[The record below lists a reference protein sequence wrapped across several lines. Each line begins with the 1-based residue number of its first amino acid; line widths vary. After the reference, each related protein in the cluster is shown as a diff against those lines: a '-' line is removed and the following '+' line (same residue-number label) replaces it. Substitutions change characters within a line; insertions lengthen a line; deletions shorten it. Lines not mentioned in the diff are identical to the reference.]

1 MEGTAAQGS
10 AAPTTG
16 QATSQP
22 QSAGSQPRQ
31 SAPHHQG
38 QGKQPEPAQPA
49 TADASQV
56 PDGLEDVI
64 SPEEWAKLAKKKVA
78 IKAGDQEEHEEL
90 ERIVRDRQKF
100 KGAEKR
106 FEEAHRLRQE
116 ADRMTNEVKGLM
128 QMVRDN
134 PAEVLQKLGVNF
146 RDVAEQYLK
155 QTIEQEMMTPEQRQ
169 QAEMQRELEKYRQ
182 KDEQEKQS
190 AEEQRHNAE
199 IAKWKQHYDKTV
211 SEALSSADLPKT
223 ELTVMLMGRQLRNAI
238 NNGDKNPN
246 PADYIDAVRDAY
258 FSEVQ
263 KYWGGLPP
271 EKLLKLAGEE
281 TANKIRQA
289 DLARVRGTP
298 PPPKQHV
305 GPVTPAQPPKR
316 LTEREFRAQT
326 EQMVRGR

>member
-1 MEGTAAQGS
+1 MEATAAPAS

-31 SAPHHQG
+31 SAPTPQG
-38 QGKQPEPAQPA
+38 QGKQPEPAQSSA
-49 TADASQV
+49 ADSSQV
-56 PDGLEDVI
+56 PEGLEDVI
-64 SPEEWAKLAKKKVA
+64 SAEEWAKLSKRKVA
-78 IKAGDQEEHEEL
+78 LKAGDEEEHEEL
-90 ERIVRDRQKF
+90 ERIVRDRQKY
-100 KGAEKR
+100 KGSEKR
-106 FEEAHRLRQE
+106 FEEAHRIRQE

-169 QAEMQRELEKYRQ
+169 QSEMQRELEKYRQ
-182 KDEQEKQS
+182 KDQQDKQS
-190 AEEQRHNAE
+190 AEEQKHTAE

-211 SEALSSADLPKT
+211 SEALTSADLPKT

-246 PADYIDAVRDAY
+246 PADYIDSVRDAY

-263 KYWGGLPP
+263 KYWGGLPAD
-271 EKLLKLAGEE
+271 KLLKLAGEE

-298 PPPKQHV
+298 SAPKQHV
-305 GPVTPAQPPKR
+305 GPATPAQPQKR
-316 LTEREFRAQT
+316 LTEREFREQT
-326 EQMVRGR
+326 TLMARGR